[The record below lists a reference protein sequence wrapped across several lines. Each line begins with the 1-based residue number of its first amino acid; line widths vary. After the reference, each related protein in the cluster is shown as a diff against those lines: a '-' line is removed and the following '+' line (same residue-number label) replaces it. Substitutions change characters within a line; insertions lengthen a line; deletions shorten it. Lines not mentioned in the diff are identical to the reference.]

1 MPTRPGL
8 QSDSALTS
16 GGRAQPVSRPQ
27 GASPASGSLH
37 VGSQVEHPRFGRGQ
51 VVALTGAGDDAKATV
66 EFANVGVKK
75 LLLKFARLTVL
86 S

>member
-1 MPTRPGL
+1 M
-8 QSDSALTS
+8 
-16 GGRAQPVSRPQ
+16 
-27 GASPASGSLH
+27 
-37 VGSQVEHPRFGRGQ
+37 GSQVEHPRFGRGQ
-51 VVALTGAGDDAKATV
+51 VVALTGGGDDAKATV